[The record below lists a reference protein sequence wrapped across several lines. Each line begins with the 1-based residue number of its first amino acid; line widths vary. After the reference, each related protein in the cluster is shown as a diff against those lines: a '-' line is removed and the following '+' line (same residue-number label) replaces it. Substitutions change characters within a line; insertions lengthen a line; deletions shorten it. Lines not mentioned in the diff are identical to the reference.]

1 MDQHEKHKLQEAFK
15 EIDKDKDGFVT
26 YEEIAQA
33 FRNDGVKDF
42 DKILD
47 STLLKKLSN
56 GVNLKEFI
64 NIIQRFFSGH
74 YFTNAIFYQFSAK
87 IFMMM
92 RWKEHLIT
100 LIMIE
105 MVRLILRSCC
115 LCVKNSTMMYP
126 GKTWKICSKQLT
138 LIMMDSLIWKNLP
151 KLLEKL
157 MIFS

>member
-1 MDQHEKHKLQEAFK
+1 MDQREKHRLQEAFK
-15 EIDKDKDGFVT
+15 EIDIDKDGFVT

-92 RWKEHLIT
+92 R
-100 LIMIE
+100 
-105 MVRLILRSCC
+105 
-115 LCVKNSTMMYP
+115 
-126 GKTWKICSKQLT
+126 
-138 LIMMDSLIWKNLP
+138 
-151 KLLEKL
+151 
-157 MIFS
+157 

>member
-1 MDQHEKHKLQEAFK
+1 MDQQEKHELQEAFK

-47 STLLKKLSN
+47 SRLLKKLSN

-74 YFTNAIFYQFSAK
+74 YFTNAIF
-87 IFMMM
+87 
-92 RWKEHLIT
+92 
-100 LIMIE
+100 
-105 MVRLILRSCC
+105 
-115 LCVKNSTMMYP
+115 
-126 GKTWKICSKQLT
+126 
-138 LIMMDSLIWKNLP
+138 
-151 KLLEKL
+151 
-157 MIFS
+157 